1 MISSMLGWSPYVWVL
16 INVLYQFA
24 YELGV
29 RIPETKNR
37 IQRSV
42 KKKAEKTEGLDKE
55 NIIVDFSSDF
65 NGTLFLISSFSV
77 ALTTVLFLLLFFN
90 VFVAIVVFGAN
101 FYSYIDRLK
110 NNAKDNVRYHF
121 FEYVYMNVPFI
132 VLATCMLWR

>member
-90 VFVAIVVFGAN
+90 VFVALVVFGAN

-110 NNAKDNVRYHF
+110 NKEKDNVRYHF
-121 FEYVYMNVPFI
+121 FEYLYMNIPFI
-132 VLATCMLWR
+132 VLAICMLWR